1 MAILYWGTRP
11 CLCLYGNS
19 TQLITTV
26 EVSPDTKVEISFIHS
41 VQKTRVEELLTVDEL
56 QRGFVLQSTRYH
68 SFGVGLPFMET
79 DGNFHQDGNTFVM
92 DDMNRH
98 FNELNLRTGVGTEL
112 TVKLDG
118 KSYRLY
124 EMFEPGEEIDI
135 RIAPRGKV
143 IWEAIKQRR
152 N

>member
-1 MAILYWGTRP
+1 
-11 CLCLYGNS
+11 
-19 TQLITTV
+19 
-26 EVSPDTKVEISFIHS
+26 
-41 VQKTRVEELLTVDEL
+41 
-56 QRGFVLQSTRYH
+56 
-68 SFGVGLPFMET
+68 
-79 DGNFHQDGNTFVM
+79 M
-92 DDMNRH
+92 DDMNGH
-98 FNELNLRTGVGTEL
+98 FNELKLRTGVGTEL